1 MAVLLTFDDI
11 EKVYKDTSKIKAAFK
26 KAKVDEKT
34 EDAFLKELK
43 QKKKRA
49 EDKFLDEVSKDSKLK
64 NFKPTSLKGDG
75 GYTKAM
81 AEAVKRTPIQL
92 MEASGKVTLKVGK
105 DVVVGT

>member
-1 MAVLLTFDDI
+1 M
-11 EKVYKDTSKIKAAFK
+11 
-26 KAKVDEKT
+26 
-34 EDAFLKELK
+34 
-43 QKKKRA
+43 
-49 EDKFLDEVSKDSKLK
+49 SKDSKLK